1 MCKECFHL
9 YFCWDT
15 FLLRDFLPILNS
27 PYPLSTT
34 SLFLRI
40 TADRQ
45 NSVWLENSLYRREVE
60 TNADNSRNFKLLF
73 LVQYSAWVLIFEE
86 FILGQHSL
94 SFPFPK
100 VCLGFFCFSYF
111 WDAASTWLKALVTRA
126 TLKLPNL
133 TKRQHTNARHTG
145 STCTYHVPI
154 KNKGVD

>member
-27 PYPLSTT
+27 PFPLSTI

-60 TNADNSRNFKLLF
+60 TNADNSKNFKLLLLVRCFGLSSDLWRVYSRPTFTKFSIPKRMSEIF
-73 LVQYSAWVLIFEE
+73 L
-86 FILGQHSL
+86 
-94 SFPFPK
+94 
-100 VCLGFFCFSYF
+100 CFSYF
-111 WDAASTWLKALVTRA
+111 WDTASTWLKLWSRVPLWSYQTIWRI
-126 TLKLPNL
+126 
-133 TKRQHTNARHTG
+133 TKR
-145 STCTYHVPI
+145 
-154 KNKGVD
+154 